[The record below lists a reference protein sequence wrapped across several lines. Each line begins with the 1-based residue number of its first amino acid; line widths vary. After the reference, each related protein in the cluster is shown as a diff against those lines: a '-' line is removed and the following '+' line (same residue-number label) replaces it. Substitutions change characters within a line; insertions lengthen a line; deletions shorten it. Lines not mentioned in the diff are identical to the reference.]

1 MTAFKGI
8 NKEIYMEMIGSLP
21 QLRKMAQSLQTS
33 IDSMIPLA
41 ADDGVKVYLSDMSQA
56 ARNLDT
62 KLGALYHD
70 EAPEAFSE
78 GR

>member
-1 MTAFKGI
+1 
-8 NKEIYMEMIGSLP
+8 
-21 QLRKMAQSLQTS
+21 
-33 IDSMIPLA
+33 MIPLA